1 MTNSNFF
8 LIRCLFQVSERISSL
23 EKDKREISEKL
34 KKEIENVE
42 KLKKINTE
50 LSVSKSASESALSDL
65 NDKNAAL
72 AEDRNLLE
80 REMAKLQSQLQL
92 EKNQRN
98 EASVHVQDVEGR
110 LKALTVE
117 LDSVRARE
125 QSAAR
130 QNAEMNGELA
140 EKEKA
145 RAQLDLEL
153 KSLHVRYEQLVN
165 NANEARRDVT
175 DDFLNNAASRQDA
188 ERLKALEDMLAE
200 EKLTRSRAESSV
212 QDKEREISMLS
223 VDYRQLQYRAD
234 KLEADLRQETEKGR
248 SLYSQLERL
257 REEKSLMQSD
267 LSVQVSEITLLRTN
281 EKRLMRE
288 ATEYRER
295 AKSLEEELHKVKAA
309 RSVDDLQ
316 RKELEEQLEAEQY
329 FSTLYKTQVRELQ
342 AELDEGKDRSCDLE
356 REREGLGFQLQQAHL
371 RADNEARA
379 RRVAEEDIAE
389 LEKEKMMI
397 ELELKE
403 MNSKFKSDARNLEMQ
418 LVGMKDTEGDL
429 LQKID
434 LLSKDNNELQYKV
447 KELQDELDLVSNN
460 PPPAPVL
467 LSPIQDVQFELD
479 KMKKMLNNER
489 LLKQQAVNKLAEIM
503 NRKDFNKKDR
513 RAESK
518 ATSAELR
525 KKEKENRRLQQE
537 LTMEKEKFNQM
548 VGKYTKDLQDLQA
561 TLYEESQSRL
571 KLSMELDT
579 KESDLET
586 LQNKLAHIN
595 LDTAS
600 LSSGTGDFGDPDG
613 GLMAGEHSLEGWLQ
627 IPSRQ
632 NIRRH
637 GWKKLYVI
645 VSSKKIIFFNSEVE
659 RQNADPML
667 IIDLK

>member
-1 MTNSNFF
+1 MSEKISV
-8 LIRCLFQVSERISSL
+8 LEKEKREVSE
-23 EKDKREISEKL
+23 KW
-34 KKEIENVE
+34 KKEVENVE
-42 KLKKINTE
+42 KMKKINTE
-50 LSVSKSASESALSDL
+50 FSVSKSALESAMSDL
-65 NDKNAAL
+65 NDKLAAL

-98 EASVHVQDVEGR
+98 EASVHVHDVEAR
-110 LKALTVE
+110 IKSLVAE
-117 LDSVRARE
+117 LDSVRTRE
-125 QSAAR
+125 QSTAR
-130 QNAEMNGELA
+130 QNADLNSELA

-145 RAQLDLEL
+145 RAQMDLEM
-153 KSLHVRYEQLVN
+153 KSLQAKYEHLV
-165 NANEARRDVT
+165 NANEAKRDVT
-175 DDFLNNAASRQDA
+175 DDLLNNVASRQDA
-188 ERLKALEDMLAE
+188 ERLKSLENMVAE
-200 EKLTRSRAESSV
+200 EKQARSRAEASV
-212 QDKEREISMLS
+212 QDKDREISMLS
-223 VDYRQLQYRAD
+223 VDYRQLQFRTD
-234 KLEADLRQETEKGR
+234 KLEADLRQETEMGR
-248 SLYSQLERL
+248 NLLSQLERL

-288 ATEYRER
+288 TAEYRER

-342 AELDEGKDRSCDLE
+342 GELDDGKEHLSELE
-356 REREGLGFQLQQAHL
+356 REREALAFQLQQSHL
-371 RADNEARA
+371 RADNESRA

-403 MNSKFKSDARNLEMQ
+403 ANSRIKSEGRNLEMQ
-418 LVGMKDTEGDL
+418 LVSMKDTESDL

-434 LLSKDNNELQYKV
+434 QLSNDNNELHYKI
-447 KELQDELDLVSNN
+447 KELQDELDAVVNSNVN
-460 PPPAPVL
+460 MIPPAPIQSPAGQDL
-467 LSPIQDVQFELD
+467 QLELEKLKKSLS
-479 KMKKMLNNER
+479 NEK

-513 RAESK
+513 RAENK

-525 KKEKENRRLQQE
+525 KKEKENRRLQQD
-537 LTMEKEKFNQM
+537 LTTERENFNQM
-548 VGKYTKDLQDLQA
+548 MAKYTKDLQDLQA
-561 TLYEESQSRL
+561 MLYEESQTRL

-600 LSSGTGDFGDPDG
+600 LSSGTGDFGEPL
-613 GLMAGEHSLEGWLQ
+613 GLEGPLTGDHGLEGWLQ

-659 RQNADPML
+659 RQNADPTL

>member
-1 MTNSNFF
+1 M
-8 LIRCLFQVSERISSL
+8 
-23 EKDKREISEKL
+23 
-34 KKEIENVE
+34 ENVE

-98 EASVHVQDVEGR
+98 ETSVHVHDVEGR
-110 LKALTVE
+110 LKALTAE
-117 LDSVRARE
+117 LDSARARE
-125 QSAAR
+125 QSTAR
-130 QNAEMNGELA
+130 QNAELNGELA

-145 RAQLDLEL
+145 RAQLDLEF

-175 DDFLNNAASRQDA
+175 DDLLNNAASRQDA

-200 EKLTRSRAESSV
+200 EKQSRSRAESSV
-212 QDKEREISMLS
+212 QDKDREISMLS

-248 SLYSQLERL
+248 NLYSQLERL

-460 PPPAPVL
+460 PPPAPVQ

-479 KMKKMLNNER
+479 KMKKMLSNER

-586 LQNKLAHIN
+586 LQNKLAHMN

-600 LSSGTGDFGDPDG
+600 LSSGTGDFGDPGLDG
-613 GLMAGEHSLEGWLQ
+613 ALMAGEHSLEGWLQ

>member
-1 MTNSNFF
+1 M
-8 LIRCLFQVSERISSL
+8 SERITAL
-23 EKDKREISEKL
+23 EKDKREISEKW
-34 KKEIENVE
+34 KKELENVE
-42 KLKKINTE
+42 KMKKINTE
-50 LSVSKSASESALSDL
+50 LSVSKSASESTMSDL
-65 NDKNAAL
+65 NDKLVAL

-80 REMAKLQSQLQL
+80 REIAKLQSQLQL

-98 EASVHVQDVEGR
+98 EASEHVLDAEGR
-110 LKALTVE
+110 LKALAAE
-117 LDSVRARE
+117 LELVRIRE
-125 QSAAR
+125 QSTAR
-130 QNAEMNGELA
+130 QNAELNGEVA
-140 EKEKA
+140 EKEKS
-145 RAQLDLEL
+145 RAQLELEF
-153 KSLHVRYEQLVN
+153 KSLHARYEQLVN
-165 NANEARRDVT
+165 NANEARRDAT
-175 DDFLNNAASRQDA
+175 DDVVNNAASRQEA
-188 ERLKALEDMLAE
+188 ERLKALEDLLSE
-200 EKLTRSRAESSV
+200 EKVARSRAEASV
-212 QDKEREISMLS
+212 QDKDREISMLS
-223 VDYRQLQYRAD
+223 VDYRQLQFRTD
-234 KLEADLRQETEKGR
+234 KLEADLRQETDKCR
-248 SLYSQLERL
+248 SLNAQLERL

-267 LSVQVSEITLLRTN
+267 LSVHVSEITLMRTN
-281 EKRLMRE
+281 EKRMMRE
-288 ATEYRER
+288 AAEYRER

-342 AELDEGKDRSCDLE
+342 GELDDGKEHLGELE
-356 REREGLGFQLQQAHL
+356 REREALAYQLQQAHL
-371 RADNEARA
+371 RADNESRA

-403 MNSKFKSDARNLEMQ
+403 TNSRFKSDARNLEMQ
-418 LVGMKDTEGDL
+418 LVAMKDTESDL

-434 LLSKDNNELQYKV
+434 QLSNDNNELHYKI
-447 KELQDELDLVSNN
+447 KELQEDLDTVVNTNLHN
-460 PPPAPVL
+460 PPAP
-467 LSPIQDVQFELD
+467 IQTQDIQLELE
-479 KMKKMLNNER
+479 KMKKMLNNEK

-513 RAESK
+513 RAENK
-518 ATSAELR
+518 ANSAELR
-525 KKEKENRRLQQE
+525 KKEKDNRRLQQE
-537 LTMEKEKFNQM
+537 LSMEKEKFNQM
-548 VGKYTKDLQDLQA
+548 VTKYSKDLQDLQA
-561 TLYEESQSRL
+561 TLYEESQFRL

-600 LSSGTGDFGDPDG
+600 LSSGTGDFGEPL
-613 GLMAGEHSLEGWLQ
+613 GLEGPMPGDHGLEGWLQ
-627 IPSRQ
+627 VPSRQ

-659 RQNADPML
+659 RQNADPTL